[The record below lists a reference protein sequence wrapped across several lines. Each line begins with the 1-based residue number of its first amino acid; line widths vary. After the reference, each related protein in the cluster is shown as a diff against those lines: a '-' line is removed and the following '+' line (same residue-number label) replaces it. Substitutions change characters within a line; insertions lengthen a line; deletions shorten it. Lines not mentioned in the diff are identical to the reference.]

1 MSSGHPRAGRSGF
14 SLLEVLVA
22 CGILVIGL
30 ASIAAILPAA
40 GARLAEATATD
51 RAAALAAIA
60 MSEIQARGLVSPE
73 LFVGTPAASGSAA
86 VVFGQSLPAALA
98 GLPAGQ
104 NSAIR
109 FRLANNSSLVSGTAV
124 GNFVNNVIGL
134 SGTGTLSTGAGPNV
148 APRLTSANPTFL
160 TACVNNRIF
169 FLEDPVQFRPSGTSP
184 TPANSFASVVAASG
198 TIPTSRAFTP
208 GLCWGAMVVPE
219 PFGAATG
226 TALSTAAVSVAVF
239 RKPGNAVVM
248 TLSDT
253 TGSGIFTG
261 TNFPGTVQR
270 GYLKNCTYVLAVP
283 PPPAS
288 VTATT
293 SRPQWLKVRS
303 SWISGSNP
311 LQTSSTGSGVST
323 IHSGTIGVVFE
334 SQPPAGLVRAVSG
347 GSSICVIGFENLLLV
362 DEKILTIR

>member
-1 MSSGHPRAGRSGF
+1 MSGHHANKDRSGF

-73 LFVGTPAASGSAA
+73 LFMGTPAASGSAA

-98 GLPAGQ
+98 GSLAGQ

-109 FRLANNSSLVSGTAV
+109 FRLANNTSLVSGTAV
-124 GNFVNNVIGL
+124 GNYVNNVIGL

-148 APRLTSANPTFL
+148 VPRLTSASPTFL

-169 FLEDPVQFRPSGTSP
+169 FLEDPVQFRPSGTTP

-219 PFGAATG
+219 PFGTATG
-226 TALSTAAVSVAVF
+226 TTLSAASVSVAVF

-248 TLSDT
+248 TLSDLT
-253 TGSGIFTG
+253 SSGIYTG
-261 TNFPGTVQR
+261 TLFPGTVQR
-270 GYLKNCTYVLAVP
+270 GYLKSCTYVLAVP
-283 PPPAS
+283 PPAANPA
-288 VTATT
+288 
-293 SRPQWLKVRS
+293 RPQWLKVRS

-334 SQPPAGLVRAVSG
+334 SQPPAGLVRAVGG

>member
-1 MSSGHPRAGRSGF
+1 MSGHHANKDRSGF

-73 LFVGTPAASGSAA
+73 LFMGTPAASGSAA

-98 GLPAGQ
+98 GTLAGQ

-109 FRLANNSSLVSGTAV
+109 FRLANNTSLVSGTAV
-124 GNFVNNVIGL
+124 GNFVANVIGL

-148 APRLTSANPTFL
+148 VPRLTSANPTFL

-169 FLEDPVQFRPSGTSP
+169 FLEDPVQFRPSGTTP

-219 PFGAATG
+219 PFGTATG
-226 TALSTAAVSVAVF
+226 TTLSAASVSVAVF

-261 TNFPGTVQR
+261 TNFPATVQR
-270 GYLKNCTYVLAVP
+270 GYLKSCTYVLAVP
-283 PPPAS
+283 PPALMPA
-288 VTATT
+288 A
-293 SRPQWLKVRS
+293 RPQWLKVRS

-334 SQPPAGLVRAVSG
+334 SGTLPAGLARPVSS